1 MFGEASALL
10 KKAQL
15 ARQQATRAR
24 RLSNETSAPDVAAQL
39 SKYADELEQR
49 AIALEERAAAAV
61 LPKATTAPQRKTPK
75 TGQPQRP
82 TKPSR

>member
-24 RLSNETSAPDVAAQL
+24 RLSNGTSAPDVAAQL
-39 SKYADELEQR
+39 RKYADELEQR
-49 AIALEERAAAAV
+49 AIALEERAAAVV

-75 TGQPQRP
+75 TGQLQRP